1 VGARIMLVEALAPW
15 QFPALASPAT
25 ERFAWTSLLRHGRR
39 PLGFMGRTLFDVSVC
54 DPALPVWSEVSV
66 HEVEGD
72 HLVAAIRHTL
82 RGDDPLSRHYAQR
95 CEDIDSALG
104 FLHAHDPLRDLPVEA
119 LYAAAVG
126 LEGIESHLAAAACAA
141 RLRQTWHQILQ
152 TCFGNTNP
160 SGALQ

>member
-1 VGARIMLVEALAPW
+1 MLVDALAPW
-15 QFPALASPAT
+15 QLSALASPAT
-25 ERFAWTSLLRHGRR
+25 ERFAWTSLPRQGRR
-39 PLGFMGRTLFDVSVC
+39 PLGFMGRTLCDVSVR

-66 HEVEGD
+66 HEMEGD

-82 RGDDPLSRHYAQR
+82 RGGDPLSRHYAQR
-95 CEDIDSALG
+95 CEDIDSALA
-104 FLHAHDPLRDLPVEA
+104 FLHAHDPLRDLPAEA

-126 LEGIESHLAAAACAA
+126 LEGLGSHLAAAACAA

-152 TCFGNTNP
+152 TCFGNRNT